1 MAHAVDWP
9 MTQRRGDLM
18 QFGIVLPNLGPLATT
33 ESMVA
38 IAQHAESLGFADLWT
53 SDHLVLPIES
63 ESSYPYVRAANVR
76 LDPHYPVI
84 DPMIALAGL
93 ATCTTRIGLGVS
105 VYLAALRNPIVAAK
119 LVASLDQLSGG
130 RVRLGVGAGWI
141 REEYETFGIDFSE
154 RGRVLDEHLACMR
167 TLWTEPEPRFHG
179 QYFQVENIGFEPKP
193 VQARLPIWVGGNS
206 AAARARAARL
216 GDGWHVID
224 VPLPELERGIEDLRK
239 RCHDA
244 GRDPGDVIVSV
255 RSQVAVL
262 PQSPADEERFAPLI
276 GTREE
281 IVRDL
286 RRMRELG
293 VGHVA
298 LWPAGQQHSLESYM
312 AEISRFANELLPDLT
327 SQFGARP

>member
-1 MAHAVDWP
+1 MN
-9 MTQRRGDLM
+9 
-18 QFGIVLPNLGPLATT
+18 FGIVLPNLGPLATT

-53 SDHLVLPIES
+53 SDHVVLPIES

-93 ATCTTRIGLGVS
+93 ATCTSRIGLGVS

-141 REEYETFGIDFSE
+141 REEYETFGIDFSD
-154 RGRVLDEHLACMR
+154 RGKVLDEHLACMR
-167 TLWTEPEPRFHG
+167 ELWTEAEPRYHG
-179 QYFQVENIGFEPKP
+179 RYYQVENIGFEPKP
-193 VQARLPIWVGGNS
+193 VQARLPLWIGGNS
-206 AAARARAARL
+206 GPARARAAKL

-224 VPLPELERGIEDLRK
+224 VPLDELERGVQDLR
-239 RCHDA
+239 RRIHEA
-244 GRDPGDVIVSV
+244 GRNQDDVTVSV
-255 RSQVAVL
+255 RSQVSVTRT
-262 PQSPADEERFAPLI
+262 SPSDEERFAPLV

-281 IVRDL
+281 IIRDL
-286 RRMRELG
+286 RRMQEMG

-298 LWPAGQQHSLESYM
+298 LWPAGQGHSTESYL
-312 AEISRFANELLPDLT
+312 AELDLFAKELIPRVGPRLEDSP
-327 SQFGARP
+327 